1 MLGELLMTKGHL
13 IEEIKNTEQNIVISG
28 NIILKE
34 TLDHS
39 IDQLNK
45 GVSDD
50 LVVTNLNSFI
60 CNYILKN
67 KFQAPMPL
75 LQLSEF
81 LDKYYTS
88 DYPTIF

>member
-1 MLGELLMTKGHL
+1 MNKEYL
-13 IEEIKNTEQNIVISG
+13 IEEIQNTEQD
-28 NIILKE
+28 ILVSRNTILRKK
-34 TLDHS
+34 LDHS
-39 IDQLNK
+39 IDQLNE
-45 GVSDD
+45 GISDD

-60 CNYILKN
+60 CNYILNN

-75 LQLSEF
+75 LKLSEF

>member
-1 MLGELLMTKGHL
+1 MTKGHL
-13 IEEIKNTEQNIVISG
+13 IEEIKNTEQDIVFSE
-28 NIILKE
+28 NTILKE
-34 TLDHS
+34 NLDHS
-39 IDQLNK
+39 IDQLNE

-60 CNYILKN
+60 CNYILNN
-67 KFQAPMPL
+67 KFKAPMPL
-75 LQLSEF
+75 LKLSEF

>member
-1 MLGELLMTKGHL
+1 MTKGHL
-13 IEEIKNTEQNIVISG
+13 IEEIKNTEQDIAFSENT
-28 NIILKE
+28 ILKE
-34 TLDHS
+34 NLDYS
-39 IDQLNK
+39 IHQLNE

-60 CNYILKN
+60 CNYILNN

-75 LQLSEF
+75 LKLSEF

>member
-1 MLGELLMTKGHL
+1 MTKGHL
-13 IEEIKNTEQNIVISG
+13 IEEIKNTEQDIVFSE
-28 NIILKE
+28 NTILKE
-34 TLDHS
+34 NLDHS
-39 IDQLNK
+39 IDQLNE

-50 LVVTNLNSFI
+50 LVVTKLNSFI
-60 CNYILKN
+60 CNYILNN

-75 LQLSEF
+75 LKLSEF

>member
-1 MLGELLMTKGHL
+1 MTKGHL
-13 IEEIKNTEQNIVISG
+13 IEEIKNTEQDIVFSE
-28 NIILKE
+28 NTILKE
-34 TLDHS
+34 NLDYS
-39 IDQLNK
+39 IHQLNE

-60 CNYILKN
+60 CNYILNN

-75 LQLSEF
+75 LKLSEF